1 LTTLRDARR
10 VLSQAVSWGYVA
22 IGVASGAGGVL
33 VALGLLLIHLHRRR

>member
-1 LTTLRDARR
+1 LTAARDLSS
-10 VLSQAVSWGYVA
+10 VLSQAVSWEYVG